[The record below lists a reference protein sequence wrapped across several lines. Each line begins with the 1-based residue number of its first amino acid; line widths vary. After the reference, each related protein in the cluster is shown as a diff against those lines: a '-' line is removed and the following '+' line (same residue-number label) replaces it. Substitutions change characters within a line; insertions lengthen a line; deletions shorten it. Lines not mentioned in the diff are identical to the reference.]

1 MGGHLRKGFFVRKV
15 CNKFTKKLLCVAPHE
30 VQTVK
35 RWQFSNKMLLQVA
48 AAEVLLLRRKEL
60 ATHADSRHI

>member
-1 MGGHLRKGFFVRKV
+1 M